1 MKKQQNR
8 INIKWVLSTIPTRL
22 ILVIII
28 LSITSSFEGA
38 INGYVL
44 GQMTKIVF
52 NNFKNV
58 GYFLVMVAA
67 AYLITY
73 TSAYLFLLATQKA
86 IQILT
91 QRLKYEFFASDFF
104 QTNYENL
111 GSSDVIN
118 KITNISNQI
127 QKQYFQPLFY
137 ISQSFMTIITTTV
150 VVLKANILLGIIYIL
165 ISTSSFLP
173 SIFGKKQMNAK
184 TDTWSATNTRLVT
197 IMKDIFQGKSEIK
210 KFDVVKSF
218 VEKFSQSLSKEEESF
233 FKLNKTQYT
242 VQFVAWICAVISDVI
257 PMGIGLI
264 MVVNHIAGVEIST
277 IVTLSLSADAVV
289 GSIREFAN
297 YQTQIASTS
306 SIRTLKAYTAKSNCS
321 NNLKEETGNIVL
333 FLKNISFYRQK
344 EPVKSF
350 V

>member
-218 VEKFSQSLSKEEESF
+218 VEKFCQSLSKEEESF
-233 FKLNKTQYT
+233 LN
-242 VQFVAWICAVISDVI
+242 
-257 PMGIGLI
+257 
-264 MVVNHIAGVEIST
+264 
-277 IVTLSLSADAVV
+277 
-289 GSIREFAN
+289 
-297 YQTQIASTS
+297 
-306 SIRTLKAYTAKSNCS
+306 
-321 NNLKEETGNIVL
+321 
-333 FLKNISFYRQK
+333 
-344 EPVKSF
+344 
-350 V
+350 

>member
-137 ISQSFMTIITTTV
+137 ISQSFMTIMC
-150 VVLKANILLGIIYIL
+150 LG
-165 ISTSSFLP
+165 
-173 SIFGKKQMNAK
+173 
-184 TDTWSATNTRLVT
+184 
-197 IMKDIFQGKSEIK
+197 
-210 KFDVVKSF
+210 
-218 VEKFSQSLSKEEESF
+218 
-233 FKLNKTQYT
+233 
-242 VQFVAWICAVISDVI
+242 
-257 PMGIGLI
+257 
-264 MVVNHIAGVEIST
+264 
-277 IVTLSLSADAVV
+277 
-289 GSIREFAN
+289 
-297 YQTQIASTS
+297 
-306 SIRTLKAYTAKSNCS
+306 
-321 NNLKEETGNIVL
+321 
-333 FLKNISFYRQK
+333 KN
-344 EPVKSF
+344 
-350 V
+350 